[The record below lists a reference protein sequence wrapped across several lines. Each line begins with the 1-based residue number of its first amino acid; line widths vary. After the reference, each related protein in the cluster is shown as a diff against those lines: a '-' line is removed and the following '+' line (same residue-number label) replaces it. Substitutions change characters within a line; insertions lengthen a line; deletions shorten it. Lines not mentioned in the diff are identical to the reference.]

1 MEEEGEEVDEARLLE
16 LEGEIEDL
24 EMEQNSIVDTLDNLQ
39 EHMDFLLNKINEIT
53 TEINAYD
60 MNNINPP
67 RFKGL
72 NNVEVARATLQTFF
86 LVMLDL
92 NVYKKELETKCIEQD
107 EKILLM
113 QNTINVMKHEN
124 PEAMS
129 YAEKQAQLRKQAQM
143 NKVLLQIGDGSDY
156 IDNRD
161 TENMDL
167 TNEEQSNL
175 TKMSLS
181 KIVSNLRS
189 KLKEEGKK
197 NEKLN
202 HKLD

>member
-1 MEEEGEEVDEARLLE
+1 MLKNKELSEYLKENQKQKDELEDEMLECGDRLGEIELQRDRLAVEQETLKEMEDEGEEVDEARLLE

-53 TEINAYD
+53 TEIISYD

-72 NNVEVARATLQTFF
+72 KNVDVARATLQTFF

-92 NVYKKELETKCIEQD
+92 NVYKKELETKCIDQD
-107 EKILLM
+107 EKIMLM

-124 PEAMS
+124 PDAMS
-129 YAEKQAQLRKQAQM
+129 YAEK
-143 NKVLLQIGDGSDY
+143 
-156 IDNRD
+156 
-161 TENMDL
+161 
-167 TNEEQSNL
+167 
-175 TKMSLS
+175 
-181 KIVSNLRS
+181 
-189 KLKEEGKK
+189 
-197 NEKLN
+197 
-202 HKLD
+202 